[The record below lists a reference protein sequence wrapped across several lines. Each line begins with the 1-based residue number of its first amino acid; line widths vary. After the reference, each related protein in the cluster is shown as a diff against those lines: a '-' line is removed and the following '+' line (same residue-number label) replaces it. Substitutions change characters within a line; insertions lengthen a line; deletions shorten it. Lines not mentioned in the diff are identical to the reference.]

1 MTPPTPI
8 TAKIAKEN
16 QKKGPLS
23 RAQKEKRQIVPRDF
37 ARRVSSKII
46 SINALEPDE
55 TEASNKTAS
64 LVYRNMGEGKLYAQF
79 IELIEIFLSE
89 EEHQKLGGT
98 TWVSMLW
105 QEEEH
110 PEYIEFLKEVLRQ
123 TIEWHIY
130 GEKPQIIEES
140 SGKPFSAYAFTLG
153 ESFIQMM
160 KLNSDLYD
168 FITIILGDIIHI
180 EMEREHAKSK
190 EKEKEKKRKISGKKP
205 NPEKSIVN
213 VKKLYDDVIDYV
225 SQRGEFRTDT
235 LNQKNPNEFILVLA
249 DRMRSTRRY
258 IIQDI
263 MNRFALERKKQLER
277 DLKEKEATAE
287 EIIIVSK
294 PFIHGLNLYWVEK
307 RYNFKYLAVEK
318 VRIATQVFGM
328 LLGVIAIAIGYVEVL
343 NLSMIESLI
352 AGGMMFGV
360 SKTIC
365 SRKMFDK
372 FYPVDVTEDLEKNV
386 SLFTPVVRKMSQGQ
400 LYSFFHMQI
409 RNENNAPLLHLL
421 PEYVRYI
428 FSVMTDRKNLIITRD
443 ETSEMMD
450 HLELKVS
457 RIQRGR

>member
-1 MTPPTPI
+1 MTPPKPL
-8 TAKIAKEN
+8 IAKSTNASQRAASIGGVQTE
-16 QKKGPLS
+16 KK
-23 RAQKEKRQIVPRDF
+23 KVVPRDF
-37 ARRVSSKII
+37 ARRVSSKIV

-55 TEASNKTAS
+55 TEASNKTAA
-64 LVYRNMGEGKLYAQF
+64 LVYRNMGETQLYSQF
-79 IELIEIFLSE
+79 LELIDIFLAE
-89 EEHQKLGGT
+89 EEHQKYGGT

-105 QEEEH
+105 QDEEF
-110 PEYIEFLKEVLRQ
+110 PDYVDFVKAVVKQ

-140 SGKPFSAYAFTLG
+140 SGKPFSHYAYTLG

-168 FITIILGDIIHI
+168 FITIIYGEVIHI
-180 EMEREHAKSK
+180 EMERENLRTK
-190 EKEKEKKRKISGKKP
+190 EKEKEKRRKISGRKVSDDKQV
-205 NPEKSIVN
+205 VN
-213 VKKLYDDVIDYV
+213 VKKLYDDIIDYV

-287 EIIIVSK
+287 EIIIVAK
-294 PFIHGLNLYWVEK
+294 PFNTGLHLYWIEK

-318 VRIATQVFGM
+318 VRIALQVLGM
-328 LLGVIAIAIGYVEVL
+328 LMGTLAIAVGYIEIVD
-343 NLSMIESLI
+343 LSLIESLI
-352 AGGMMFGV
+352 AGGLMFVV
-360 SKTIC
+360 SKTLC
-365 SRKMFDK
+365 SRKMFEN
-372 FYPVDVTEDLEKNV
+372 FYPVDVTEELEKNV
-386 SLFTPVVRKMSQGQ
+386 SLFTPVVRKMSQPQ
-400 LYSFFHMQI
+400 LYSFFYMQI
-409 RNENNAPLLHLL
+409 RSEDNTPLVHLL

-428 FSVMTDRKNLIITRD
+428 FSVMPDRKNLLITR
-443 ETSEMMD
+443 EESNEMMD

-457 RIQRGR
+457 RVQRGR